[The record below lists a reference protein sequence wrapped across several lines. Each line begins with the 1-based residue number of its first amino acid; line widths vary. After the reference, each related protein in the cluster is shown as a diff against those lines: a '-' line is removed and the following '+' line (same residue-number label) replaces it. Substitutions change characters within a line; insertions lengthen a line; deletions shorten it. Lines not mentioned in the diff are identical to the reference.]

1 MHSRDSK
8 RMTIYYPQ
16 SMPHRPADSLL
27 RQLDQAFDH
36 RSWHGPNLMGALRGL
51 KGDVL
56 VWRPQD
62 GRHNIAELALHAA
75 YWKYR
80 ALRLISDDAPR
91 SFELEGSDFMT
102 REGPLSAAAWKSDV
116 DLLVSWHRRFRAA
129 AEGLTAS
136 RLSEIA
142 KEKFT
147 VADAVAGVAAH
158 DLYHA
163 GQIQLIRRLYENA

>member
-1 MHSRDSK
+1 
-8 RMTIYYPQ
+8 
-16 SMPHRPADSLL
+16 MPRRPADPLL

-56 VWRPQD
+56 VWRPQS

-80 ALRLISDDAPR
+80 AFRLISPDAPR
-91 SFELEGSDFMT
+91 AFELQGSDFIV
-102 REGPLSAAAWKSDV
+102 RHGPLSDAAWKSDV
-116 DLLVSWHRRFRAA
+116 ALLVSWHRRFRTA
-129 AEGLTAS
+129 AEGLTAA
-136 RLSEIA
+136 RLVEIA
-142 KEKFT
+142 KDEFT
-147 VADAVAGVAAH
+147 VADAIAGVAAH

-163 GQIQLIRRLYENA
+163 GQIQLIRRLHEAR